1 MTDSENFREKRRKW
15 REEWRR
21 NHPQSFDGKGH
32 IWAGVL
38 IVLIGIALLLPLT
51 ADVRNWVISWPMLLI
66 VMGLFIGLRH
76 GFRGPAWLILIL
88 VGGTFLIEKIDPSI
102 SFREYLVPAI
112 LISIGLLFIFRPR
125 RNRYCG
131 PGEPKTAGLKESS
144 IQSSATANPA
154 LENKFEEKTPGEKN
168 YPQDYIDSTSIFGG
182 IKKNVLSK
190 NFKGGDIVNIFGGS
204 EINLGQADIKGRVEL
219 EVTQIFGGTK
229 LVVPSNWEVKP
240 EMTALFGGIEDK
252 RDVGTASNPDKV
264 LVLRGTSIFAGIEI
278 KSF

>member
-32 IWAGVL
+32 VWAGVF
-38 IVLIGIALLLPLT
+38 IVLIGITLLLPLT

-66 VMGLFIGLRH
+66 AIGLFIGLRH

-88 VGGTFLIEKIDPSI
+88 VGGTFLIEKVDPNI
-102 SFREYLVPAI
+102 SFREYLIPAI

-125 RNRYCG
+125 RRRFCG
-131 PGEPKTAGLKESS
+131 PDEPKTADLTENST
-144 IQSSATANPA
+144 TASPA
-154 LENKFEEKTPGEKN
+154 IENRPGEKIPGEKN
-168 YPQDYIDSTSIFGG
+168 YSQDYIDSTSIFGG
-182 IKKNVLSK
+182 NKKNVLSK

-204 EINLGQADIKGRVEL
+204 EINLGQADFNGIAEL

-240 EMTALFGGIEDK
+240 EMTAIFGGIEDK
-252 RDVGTASNPDKV
+252 RNVGTTSNPDKV

-278 KSF
+278 KSY

>member
-15 REEWRR
+15 REEWRKT
-21 NHPQSFDGKGH
+21 HPQSFDGKGH
-32 IWAGVL
+32 IWTGVF

-76 GFRGPAWLILIL
+76 SFRGPAWLILIL
-88 VGGTFLIEKIDPSI
+88 VGGTFLIEKIDPQI
-102 SFREYLVPAI
+102 DFKEYLVPVI
-112 LISIGLLFIFRPR
+112 LISIGLFFIFRPR
-125 RNRYCG
+125 RRGYCG
-131 PGEPKTAGLKESS
+131 PEEIKVADSTG
-144 IQSSATANPA
+144 SSATANPV
-154 LENKFEEKTPGEKN
+154 LENTPAEKTSGEKN

-204 EINLGQADIKGRVEL
+204 EINLGQADINGRVEL

-252 RDVGTASNPDKV
+252 RDVGTTSNPDKV

>member
-32 IWAGVL
+32 IWAGVF
-38 IVLIGIALLLPLT
+38 IVIIGIALLLPLT

-88 VGGTFLIEKIDPSI
+88 VGGTFLIEKIDPNI

-125 RNRYCG
+125 RRSYCG
-131 PGEPKTAGLKESS
+131 PKETKIADLTESS
-144 IQSSATANPA
+144 VTANPA
-154 LENKFEEKTPGEKN
+154 FENKLADKTPGEKN
-168 YPQDYIDSTSIFGG
+168 YSQDYIDSTSIFGG
-182 IKKNVLSK
+182 NKKNVLSK

-204 EINLGQADIKGRVEL
+204 EINLGQADFTGIVEL

-240 EMTALFGGIEDK
+240 EMTAIFGGIEDK
-252 RDVGTASNPDKV
+252 RDVGTTSNPDKV

>member
-32 IWAGVL
+32 VWAGVF

-88 VGGTFLIEKIDPSI
+88 VGGTFLIEKVDPNI

-125 RNRYCG
+125 RRRFCG
-131 PGEPKTAGLKESS
+131 PEETKIADSTESS
-144 IQSSATANPA
+144 VTANPP
-154 LENKFEEKTPGEKN
+154 LENKPAEKMPGEKN
-168 YPQDYIDSTSIFGG
+168 YSQDYIDSTSIFGG
-182 IKKNVLSK
+182 NKKNVLSK

-204 EINLGQADIKGRVEL
+204 EINLGQADFNGIVEL

-240 EMTALFGGIEDK
+240 EMTAIFGGIEDK
-252 RDVGTASNPDKV
+252 RDVGTTSNPDKV